1 MSKANLREVDKSK
14 FYFTDQEFHLQIVKK
29 CNSKKLQVIFFSEIY
44 DLIRL
49 CQHMYVENSEKFKGG
64 DKKSQKSKYLKN
76 LKEEE

>member
-1 MSKANLREVDKSK
+1 MQQ
-14 FYFTDQEFHLQIVKK
+14 QEAAGY
-29 CNSKKLQVIFFSEIY
+29 FFSEIY